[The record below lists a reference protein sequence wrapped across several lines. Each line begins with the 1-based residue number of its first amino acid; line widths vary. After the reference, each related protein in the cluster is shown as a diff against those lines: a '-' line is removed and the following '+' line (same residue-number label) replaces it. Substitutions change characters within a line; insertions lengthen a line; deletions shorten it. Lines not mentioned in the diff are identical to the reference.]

1 MAWYC
6 HGLHFAEKVIK
17 DQSEKY
23 KRIKRTSNFD
33 GEEKPCE
40 KAYGGEHLG
49 GRANDVRV
57 WYIDINTLD
66 ELIALRDEVENELIV
81 GTA

>member
-1 MAWYC
+1 MK
-6 HGLHFAEKVIK
+6 F
-17 DQSEKY
+17 
-23 KRIKRTSNFD
+23 RIERTSNCD

-49 GRANDVRV
+49 GRADDVRV

-81 GTA
+81 GTAQEKELNDMPNIEIYDDYRE

>member
-1 MAWYC
+1 MK
-6 HGLHFAEKVIK
+6 F
-17 DQSEKY
+17 
-23 KRIKRTSNFD
+23 RIKRTSNWD

-49 GRANDVRV
+49 GRADDVRV

-66 ELIALRDEVENELIV
+66 ELIALRNEVENELII
-81 GTA
+81 GTTWEKELNGMPEIEIYDDYRE

>member
-1 MAWYC
+1 MK
-6 HGLHFAEKVIK
+6 F
-17 DQSEKY
+17 
-23 KRIKRTSNFD
+23 RIKRTSNFD

-81 GTA
+81 GTAYEKELNDMPEIEIYDDYRE

>member
-1 MAWYC
+1 MK
-6 HGLHFAEKVIK
+6 F
-17 DQSEKY
+17 
-23 KRIKRTSNFD
+23 RIKRTSNWG

-40 KAYGGEHLG
+40 KAYGGKHLG
-49 GRANDVRV
+49 GRADDVRV

-81 GTA
+81 GTANEKELNDMPEIEIYDDYRE